1 MGDDADAVSFRVST
15 TDLTHLIE
23 MLRQAGGL
31 SQYPEAYQA
40 FVLERSRRELCS
52 PPDEIRLAPHTFEAL
67 PREVQ
72 QILMGGSR

>member
-31 SQYPEAYQA
+31 SQYPEAHQA
-40 FVLERSRRELCS
+40 LVLERSRRELHS

-67 PREVQ
+67 PREVR
-72 QILMGGSR
+72 QILIGGSQ

>member
-40 FVLERSRRELCS
+40 LVLERSRRELHS

-67 PREVQ
+67 PREVR
-72 QILMGGSR
+72 QILIGGSQ